1 MSIDML
7 PYELVMAIAER
18 LTRRSR
24 MDLLS
29 ISKRLYE
36 ISMMYYESRAG
47 RYKEILEGDMVLYA
61 LPFGEFLSI
70 VYFGHLNGRSTLYKF
85 LVETRKRINV
95 EPDGICINRLFVW
108 KHEKMIMVLN
118 GNIHFAIDN
127 SKYAMLT
134 NHDYVYFI
142 KRRYAFD
149 ALFAIMKQEVFRY
162 DYVYETASSLLIKIG
177 GPLWSSWYIPKSPK
191 EYVEF
196 AQLCINDDIPY
207 PKLLLHEVRIG
218 TFEQRC
224 IVAPKVSPIKEFLQ
238 YIKKKVRIL

>member
-1 MSIDML
+1 ML

-24 MDLLS
+24 MDFFSASKALYR
-29 ISKRLYE
+29 ISVIYYE
-36 ISMMYYESRAG
+36 IRMNQ
-47 RYKEILEGDMVLYA
+47 YKEILGVDMTLYE
-61 LPFGEFLSI
+61 LSLGEFLSGI
-70 VYFGHLNGRSTLYKF
+70 YFGHLNGRNTLHKF
-85 LVETRKRINV
+85 LVETRKRIKV
-95 EPDGICINRLFVW
+95 EPGRICINRLFVW
-108 KHEKMIMVLN
+108 KCEKMTMVLN
-118 GNIHFAIDN
+118 SNVHFAIDN

-134 NHDYVYFI
+134 NHDHVYFI

-149 ALFAIMKQEVFRY
+149 ALFAMMKQEVFRY

-177 GPLWSSWYIPKSPK
+177 GPLWSSWYIPRLPK

-196 AQLCINDDIPY
+196 AQLCINGDIPY

-238 YIKKKVRIL
+238 YIKKIVKVL